1 MMDNSMIMGD
11 YFKHLRLMNG
21 LSRTELASRID
32 MSEKTLQR
40 IELGQVDAKVSQLM
54 TFMNYF
60 AVSPAEVLARTNTVL
75 PNPAAVAKEMAA
87 ATDLPQIA
95 QLADELTRLT
105 RKYRTEWLK
114 TSQIAC
120 EILRLALVGDDE
132 AAQRL
137 ANRMA
142 NGFLLRDFITSY
154 DFQLLTL
161 VAGCVSFDRLKLLLI
176 SGQLHRHLG
185 NAAESTVVSRF
196 YRQLLDCAFAEQDP
210 AAVRYVC
217 DVIQSNITQAD
228 CVSLQ
233 AYRHFSGV
241 LGLALDGHE
250 TAAQHDFEALKSGL
264 MALGAETELAEMA
277 PLFQGWLVAASRLA
291 SIAGCTKTLTH
302 QTNIAVN
309 LKAATRVANEQ

>member
-1 MMDNSMIMGD
+1 MDNSMIMGD
-11 YFKHLRLMNG
+11 YFKRLRLMHG

-40 IELGQVDAKVSQLM
+40 IELGQVDAKVSQLV

-60 AVSPAEVLARTNTVL
+60 AVSPAEVLAQTNAVL
-75 PNPAAVAKEMAA
+75 PNPAMVAKEMAA
-87 ATDLPQIA
+87 ATDLPQVA

-120 EILRLALVGDDE
+120 EIQRLALAGDDE

-137 ANRMA
+137 ANRMV
-142 NGFLLRDFITSY
+142 NGFLLRDFITGY

-176 SGQLHRHLG
+176 SGQLHRHLSS
-185 NAAESTVVSRF
+185 AAESSVVSRF
-196 YRQLLDCAFAEQDP
+196 YHQLLDCAFAEQDP

-233 AYRHFSGV
+233 AYRHFAGV
-241 LGLALDGHE
+241 LVLALDGQN

-264 MALGAETELAEMA
+264 IALGAETELAEVV
-277 PLFQGWLVAASRLA
+277 PLFRGWLAAA
-291 SIAGCTKTLTH
+291 GKVVSIAGCTKTLTH

-309 LKAATRVANEQ
+309 LKTAARVANEQ